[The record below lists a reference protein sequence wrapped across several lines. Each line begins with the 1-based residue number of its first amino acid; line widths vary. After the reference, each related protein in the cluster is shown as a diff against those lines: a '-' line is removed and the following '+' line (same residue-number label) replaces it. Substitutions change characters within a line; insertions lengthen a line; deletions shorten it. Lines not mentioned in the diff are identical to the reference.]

1 MRRLSVAVAVNQRE
15 EKDKSG
21 ALKPVPLADDER
33 QRIEKLVGDA
43 VGYNKERGDTISVA
57 SSPFVASA
65 EPETPLAEG
74 LHVAEQIR
82 AAVATNP
89 VEPVGAL
96 SISIGAAMVAGN
108 DEEAD
113 ATVRRADKCLYRA
126 KSEGRNRVVGEAQDN
141 VEPVS
146 PAKARPGNQ

>member
-1 MRRLSVAVAVNQRE
+1 MDIDFFKRVN
-15 EKDKSG
+15 DTHG
-21 ALKPVPLADDER
+21 HPA
-33 QRIEKLVGDA
+33 GDA
-43 VGYNKERGDTISVA
+43 VLRHVAALISRSVRRTD
-57 SSPFVASA
+57 FVARVGG
-65 EPETPLAEG
+65 EEFMVLLPMTPLAEG